1 MSGTSG
7 TELVQFMNESFF
19 GVSSSQLIDSVHKSE
34 LILQLNLMTV
44 INSSMVGKIISE
56 YYLNVIPITSMV
68 LFVIFSA

>member
-1 MSGTSG
+1 MSGTCG

-34 LILQLNLMTV
+34 LILELNLMTV

-56 YYLNVIPITSMV
+56 YYLVIPITSMV